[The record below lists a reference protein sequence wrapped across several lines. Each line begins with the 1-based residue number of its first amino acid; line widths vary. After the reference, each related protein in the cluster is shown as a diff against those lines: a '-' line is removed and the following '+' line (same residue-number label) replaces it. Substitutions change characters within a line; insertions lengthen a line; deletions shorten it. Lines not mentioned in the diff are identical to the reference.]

1 LCLEPA
7 IKAQLLAGKTGNKT
21 NLSPIYD
28 LMLAREA
35 GDWEQVT
42 TLGKQLN
49 LSLSFVA
56 ETSNAAMRWAHE
68 VTSAVRPSPR

>member
-1 LCLEPA
+1 V
-7 IKAQLLAGKTGNKT
+7 
-21 NLSPIYD
+21 
-28 LMLAREA
+28 AREA

-56 ETSNAAMRWAHE
+56 ETSNVAMRWAHE
-68 VTSAVRPSPR
+68 VTSATRPPKAH